1 MMLPAEK
8 RLWVVEYKPVT
19 CVKAGEMGEW
29 YLHVGVKDGL
39 GENWHR
45 SALIG
50 GRLVLKSAL
59 VSRRR
64 QRKVVDKGTLFATA
78 MISQGILA
86 RSLNNDALWRER
98 WCPLGVLLGTVYSIP

>member
-19 CVKAGEMGEW
+19 CVKAGDGMTK
-29 YLHVGVKDGL
+29 LHVGVKDGL

-64 QRKVVDKGTLFATA
+64 QRKVVDKGALFATA
-78 MISQGILA
+78 MISQGIL
-86 RSLNNDALWRER
+86 R
-98 WCPLGVLLGTVYSIP
+98 GVVTMMHCGGKDGVH